1 MNDPIRSPK
10 RLNTK
15 VRVKT
20 EAAHINEWRNKT
32 TNLHVVVGVSFVL
45 AIRKPEKKLLL
56 FFYLERKMCK
66 FTHLLLFNGLA
77 LDCSTMIRASKL
89 KSNRLTWREPKRNT
103 HLDRELDCWR
113 AVHTHTQCMPRSEC
127 TTNRIDEREIDPQ
140 FALWNKTKHTRE
152 VQSTSE
158 SIGRNVFTLKCLFAN
173 GQPQSG
179 FSTLNLN
186 LIQTLFINTGARA
199 HTHTIQEYEMQ
210 STYILIWHRQLL
222 SLKMATFFIHC
233 LSKFAVLFIKWLAVN
248 GERGSYL
255 R

>member
-1 MNDPIRSPK
+1 M
-10 RLNTK
+10 LLL
-15 VRVKT
+15 VF
-20 EAAHINEWRNKT
+20 
-32 TNLHVVVGVSFVL
+32 LFVL

-103 HLDRELDCWR
+103 HLERELDCWR

-158 SIGRNVFTLKCLFAN
+158 SIGRNVFTLKCLFVN

-199 HTHTIQEYEMQ
+199 HTHNSRIRNAKHIYTNLASAIVVIENG
-210 STYILIWHRQLL
+210 HV
-222 SLKMATFFIHC
+222 FFHC